1 MGGRDAGQ
9 VNRGINVSQLTPES
23 SSSVIAVIG
32 NWEMLNNA
40 ASIKICQHHCQAQA
54 EMIQGARGN
63 TTLG

>member
-9 VNRGINVSQLTPES
+9 VVRGINASRVTTVS
-23 SSSVIAVIG
+23 SSSVTVVIDS
-32 NWEMLNNA
+32 WEISNCA
-40 ASIKICQHHCQAQA
+40 APIKICQDHCQAQA